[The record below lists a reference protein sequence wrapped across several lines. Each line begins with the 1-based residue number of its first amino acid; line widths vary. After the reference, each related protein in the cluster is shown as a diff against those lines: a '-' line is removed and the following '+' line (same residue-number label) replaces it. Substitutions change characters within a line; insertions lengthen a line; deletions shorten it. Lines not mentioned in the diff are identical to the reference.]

1 MRRTGGRPR
10 SGVDGLHLEA
20 GGVDYTVIDA
30 EHRAVGAEGD
40 DDDLDRGSELPGGF
54 LGNVLASQHERLAA
68 SPKDPMVSAR
78 TDGSGLLDEANR
90 NMKRGASATSTLP
103 REQQRAPQPAYRL

>member
-54 LGNVLASQHERLAA
+54 LGDVLASQAERPTA
-68 SPKDPMVSAR
+68 
-78 TDGSGLLDEANR
+78 
-90 NMKRGASATSTLP
+90 
-103 REQQRAPQPAYRL
+103 